1 MNSSRLAILLFLC
14 ACAFAAVGC
23 GGETRS
29 PQETPDTT
37 GFPAVEGRTLQQMA
51 DIARGQLNVAWG
63 ASVFTPG
70 TARLPFG
77 LFDDSQEKIDRPSA
91 VYIARR
97 GEDRANGPFPATL
110 NSLAVSAPF
119 RSQSVADSDPKSVFV
134 ARVPF
139 ESTGGYQVLIL
150 TKSNKGWN
158 AGVSAIPVKR
168 NRKIPAVGDPA
179 PRISTPVAAPGS
191 RTLSAIDTR
200 RPYDE
205 MHSVDFKDVVGRKPV
220 ALLFA
225 TPQLCSSRLCGPVT
239 DIAAEL
245 QSKYGDRMTFIHN
258 EVFVDNDAKKTYRPQ
273 LKAFGLL
280 TEPWL
285 FVMDR
290 TGRVAARLEGAFGFD
305 EFEAAIKEGLDSK

>member
-1 MNSSRLAILLFLC
+1 M
-14 ACAFAAVGC
+14 
-23 GGETRS
+23 
-29 PQETPDTT
+29 
-37 GFPAVEGRTLQQMA
+37 FPAVEGRTLQQMA
-51 DIARGQLNVAWG
+51 DLARGQLNVALG
-63 ASVFTPG
+63 ASVFVPG
-70 TARLPFG
+70 NARLPFG
-77 LFDDSQEKIDRPSA
+77 LFDDSREMIDRPSA

-97 GEDRANGPFPATL
+97 SEDRANGPFPARL
-110 NSLAVSAPF
+110 SSLAVSAPF

-139 ESTGGYQVLIL
+139 HSTGGYQILIL
-150 TKSNKGWN
+150 TKSTKGWN

-168 NRKIPAVGDPA
+168 NRRIPAVGDPA
-179 PRISTPVAAPGS
+179 PRISTPAVGLGS
-191 RTLSAIDTR
+191 RAQSAIDTR
-200 RPYDE
+200 RPLDE

-225 TPQLCSSRLCGPVT
+225 TPQLCSSRLCAPVT
-239 DIAAEL
+239 DVAAEL

-273 LKAFGLL
+273 LKSFGLL

-290 TGRVAARLEGAFGFD
+290 SGRVAARLEGAFGFD
-305 EFEAAIKEGLDSK
+305 EFEAAVRAGLDNK

>member
-29 PQETPDTT
+29 PQTTPDKTV
-37 GFPAVEGRTLQQMA
+37 FPAVDGRNLQQMA

-119 RSQSVADSDPKSVFV
+119 RSQSVAD
-134 ARVPF
+134 
-139 ESTGGYQVLIL
+139 
-150 TKSNKGWN
+150 
-158 AGVSAIPVKR
+158 
-168 NRKIPAVGDPA
+168 
-179 PRISTPVAAPGS
+179 
-191 RTLSAIDTR
+191 
-200 RPYDE
+200 
-205 MHSVDFKDVVGRKPV
+205 
-220 ALLFA
+220 
-225 TPQLCSSRLCGPVT
+225 
-239 DIAAEL
+239 
-245 QSKYGDRMTFIHN
+245 
-258 EVFVDNDAKKTYRPQ
+258 
-273 LKAFGLL
+273 
-280 TEPWL
+280 
-285 FVMDR
+285 
-290 TGRVAARLEGAFGFD
+290 
-305 EFEAAIKEGLDSK
+305 